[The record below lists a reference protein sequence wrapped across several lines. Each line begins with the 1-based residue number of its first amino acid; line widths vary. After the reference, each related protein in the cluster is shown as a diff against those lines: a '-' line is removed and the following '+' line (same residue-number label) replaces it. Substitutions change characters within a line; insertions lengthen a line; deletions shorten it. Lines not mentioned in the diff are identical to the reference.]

1 METKKHCNP
10 FLRYSFYH
18 FPSNDNY
25 LSCKL
30 AVYHGFAVLVGFLT
44 GAVISGTVLVF
55 CVISVI
61 ADIAERKEEK

>member
-25 LSCKL
+25 LL
-30 AVYHGFAVLVGFLT
+30 NLPF
-44 GAVISGTVLVF
+44 ITVLQYWWAF
-55 CVISVI
+55 
-61 ADIAERKEEK
+61 